1 MPYKHEETHKQI
13 LESYHAYL
21 DDDSGHKEIE
31 EVYAKAKAFDEIRKI
46 EKSCYYV
53 EYDKYKDIDREGF
66 EKLSFIR
73 NTLYVIREWEDK

>member
-1 MPYKHEETHKQI
+1 MPYKHEETHKKVI
-13 LESYHAYL
+13 EGYHDYL
-21 DDDSGHKEIE
+21 GDRSGIEEIE

-73 NTLYVIREWEDK
+73 NTLNVIREWEDK